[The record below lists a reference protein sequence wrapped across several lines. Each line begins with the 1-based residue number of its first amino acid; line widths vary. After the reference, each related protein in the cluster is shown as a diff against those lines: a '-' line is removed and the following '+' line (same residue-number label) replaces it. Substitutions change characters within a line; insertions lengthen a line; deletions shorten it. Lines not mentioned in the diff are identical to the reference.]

1 MPETK
6 EPLRASR
13 GRPTDT
19 LAGPGQAEALSQ
31 VESKDKVME
40 ATVSLHLMPKHIYNC
55 INTG

>member
-6 EPLRASR
+6 EPLPASR
-13 GRPTDT
+13 GRSTP
-19 LAGPGQAEALSQ
+19 GPGQAEALSQ

-40 ATVSLHLMPKHIYNC
+40 ATVSLYLMPKHIYNC